1 MRYLYSA
8 LLYALMPLV
17 LLRLLWR
24 SRRAP
29 AYRQRLAE
37 RFGIFDTDFDS
48 GTPTIW
54 LHAVSVGEV
63 LAAAPVIE
71 SLLLTYPGQR
81 IVVTTTTPT
90 GSQQVSTLFG
100 ERVFHVY
107 APWDL
112 PGAVRRFLRR
122 TRPALLL
129 LMETELWPNLLHCT
143 RAGGCKIM
151 LANARLSERSAR
163 GYARFPRFTRELLAT
178 LDTVACQSAADGQRF
193 VALGLPLEALQVTGS
208 IKFDL
213 DLDAPIRARV
223 ASLRRDFAAD
233 TRPVVLAAST
243 HRGEDEQILA
253 AFARLRQARD
263 NCLLVLVPR
272 HPERFDEVHALCAR
286 GGWQVL
292 RRSAGTRPEP
302 GDDVVLGDTMGEL
315 LSLLGVATVAVIGG
329 SLVDRG
335 GHNVLEA
342 AAWGVPVVTGPSMY
356 NFVEISK
363 LLTAAG
369 AMIMLDDP
377 RQLAPCLIALL
388 GDAQRCR
395 EMGAAGQQVVA
406 DNRGAKERLMALV
419 ARNLDNAGCGGQ
431 RR

>member
-1 MRYLYSA
+1 MRFLYSA

-37 RFGIFDTDFDS
+37 RFGIFDTDFDT
-48 GTPTIW
+48 GTAAIW

-71 SLLLTYPGQR
+71 NLLLTYPGQR

-90 GSQQVSTLFG
+90 GSEQVSTLFG

-129 LMETELWPNLLHCT
+129 LMETELWPNLLHYT
-143 RAGGCKIM
+143 RAGQCKIM

-163 GYARFPRFTRELLAT
+163 GYARFPRFTRALLGT

-193 VALGLPLEALQVTGS
+193 VALGLPAEALQVTGS

-213 DLDAPIRARV
+213 DLDDAMRARA

-233 TRPVVLAAST
+233 TRPVLLAAST

-253 AFARLRQARD
+253 AFARLRQARND
-263 NCLLVLVPR
+263 CLLVLVPR
-272 HPERFDEVHALCAR
+272 HPERFDEVHALCVR
-286 GGWQVL
+286 EGWRVL
-292 RRSAGTRPEP
+292 RRSAGTGPEP

-315 LSLLGVATVAVIGG
+315 VLLLGVATVAVIGG
-329 SLVDRG
+329 SLVERG
-335 GHNVLEA
+335 GHNALEA

-356 NFVEISK
+356 NFVEISA

-369 AMIMLDDP
+369 AMIMLDEP
-377 RQLAPCLIALL
+377 QQLAPCLIALL
-388 GDAQRCR
+388 GDSQRLR

-406 DNRGAKERLMALV
+406 DNRGAREQLMALV
-419 ARNLDNAGCGGQ
+419 AKNLGNAG
-431 RR
+431 

>member
-1 MRYLYSA
+1 MRFLYSA

-37 RFGIFDTDFDS
+37 RFGIFDTDFDT
-48 GTPTIW
+48 GTAAIW

-71 SLLLTYPGQR
+71 NLLLTYPGQR

-90 GSQQVSTLFG
+90 GSEQVSTLFG

-129 LMETELWPNLLHCT
+129 LMETELWPNLLHYT
-143 RAGGCKIM
+143 RAGPCKIM

-163 GYARFPRFTRELLAT
+163 GYARFPRFTRALLGN

-193 VALGLPLEALQVTGS
+193 VALGLPAEALQVTGS

-213 DLDAPIRARV
+213 DLDAAMRARV
-223 ASLRRDFAAD
+223 ASLRHDFAAD
-233 TRPVVLAAST
+233 TRPVLLAAST

-253 AFARLRQARD
+253 AFARLRQVRD
-263 NCLLVLVPR
+263 DCLLVLVPR
-272 HPERFDEVHALCAR
+272 HPERFDEVYALCAR
-286 GGWQVL
+286 EGWQVL
-292 RRSAGTRPEP
+292 RRSAGIGPAP

-315 LSLLGVATVAVIGG
+315 VLLLGVATVAVIGG
-329 SLVDRG
+329 SLVERG
-335 GHNVLEA
+335 GHNALEA
-342 AAWGVPVVTGPSMY
+342 AAWGVPVVTGPYMY
-356 NFVEISK
+356 NFVEISA

-377 RQLAPCLIALL
+377 QQLAPCLIALL
-388 GDAQRCR
+388 GDSQRLR

-406 DNRGAKERLMALV
+406 DNRGAREQLMALV
-419 ARNLDNAGCGGQ
+419 AKNLGNAG
-431 RR
+431 